1 MPRHGGQRD
10 GAADGAGRKARELRE
25 FLGGDGRHQA
35 EDDVP
40 ARVEAEAAQHLSC
53 LIQREMFGF
62 GLANFSSMDFWVG
75 IKVWYG
81 YICLHNYFFGT
92 KLCFYSVSLDT
103 QTCSCSNLL

>member
-40 ARVEAEAAQHLSC
+40 ARVETEASQHLSC

-62 GLANFSSMDFWVG
+62 GLASSMDQS
-75 IKVWYG
+75 
-81 YICLHNYFFGT
+81 NQ
-92 KLCFYSVSLDT
+92 KL
-103 QTCSCSNLL
+103 